1 MSERITL
8 QDDLRAMG
16 WPGKQE
22 KLSPCC
28 LKPMASFSLVRLTP
42 EEESVLGVAYACGTC
57 LAGPPEP
64 VLPDVVRDLCGQIDR
79 ERDRRID
86 GGFAFAGARFQSR
99 PSDRENIMGAAQ
111 LAGAWMGN
119 GGDPDTLRWSN
130 PAADFGWITEDNTT
144 MLMSASLV
152 VAMFQAGVAF
162 KSALTF
168 FARDLKDAVIA
179 AADPSSIDI
188 EAGWPT

>member
-1 MSERITL
+1 MTQRETL
-8 QDDLRAMG
+8 QDFLHAWG
-16 WPGKQE
+16 KPGRPKRGA
-22 KLSPCC
+22 CC
-28 LKPMASFSLVRLTP
+28 PVVREAFEFVKLTP
-42 EEESVLGVAYACGTC
+42 EEEARLGVAYACAAC
-57 LAGPPEP
+57 LAGPAEPEM
-64 VLPDVVRDLCGQIDR
+64 PDVVRDLCVLIDR

-111 LAGAWMGN
+111 LGMAWMGA

-130 PAADFGWITEDNTT
+130 PAADFAWITEDNTT
-144 MLMSASLV
+144 MPMSASAV
-152 VAMFQAGVAF
+152 VALFQAGVAF

-188 EAGWPT
+188 EAGWPV

>member
-1 MSERITL
+1 MTERITL
-8 QDDLRAMG
+8 QDDLRTMG
-16 WPGKQE
+16 WPGLQDKR
-22 KLSPCC
+22 SPCC
-28 LKPMASFSLVRLTP
+28 WSLLPSWALIRLD
-42 EEESVLGVAYACGTC
+42 EAEAARLGVAYACGAC

-64 VLPDVVRDLCGQIDR
+64 AIPDVVRDLCVLIDR

-111 LAGAWMGN
+111 LGMAWMGA

-130 PAADFGWITEDNTT
+130 PAADFAWITEDNTT
-144 MLMSASLV
+144 MPMSASAV
-152 VAMFQAGVAF
+152 VALFQAGVAF

-188 EAGWPT
+188 EAGWPV

>member
-1 MSERITL
+1 MTERITL

-16 WPGKQE
+16 WPGLQAKRA
-22 KLSPCC
+22 PCC
-28 LKPMASFSLVRLTP
+28 GTVLPSFAIVRLTP
-42 EEESVLGVAYACGTC
+42 EEEARLGVAYACGAC

-64 VLPDVVRDLCGQIDR
+64 AVPDLVRELCVQIDR

-86 GGFAFAGARFQSR
+86 GGFGFAGARFQSR

-111 LAGAWMGN
+111 LAMAWLGG
-119 GGDPDTLRWSN
+119 GGDPDSLRWSD
-130 PAADFGWITEDNTT
+130 PEHDFGWITEDNTT
-144 MLMSASLV
+144 MPMSATTV
-152 VAMFQAGVAF
+152 VAMFQRGVAF

-179 AADPSSIDI
+179 AVDPASIDI
-188 EAGWPT
+188 EAGWPV

>member
-1 MSERITL
+1 MTERITL

-16 WPGKQE
+16 KPGLMKH
-22 KLSPCC
+22 KSACC
-28 LKPMASFSLVRLTP
+28 GTVMDSFSMVRLTP
-42 EEESVLGVAYACGTC
+42 EEEARLGVAYACGTC
-57 LAGPPEP
+57 LVGPPEP
-64 VLPDVVRDLCGQIDR
+64 AIPDVVRDLCAQIDR

-111 LAGAWMGN
+111 LAMAWMGA

-144 MLMSASLV
+144 MPMSASV
-152 VAMFQAGVAF
+152 VVEMFQTGVAF

-168 FARDLKDAVIA
+168 FARDLKDAVLA